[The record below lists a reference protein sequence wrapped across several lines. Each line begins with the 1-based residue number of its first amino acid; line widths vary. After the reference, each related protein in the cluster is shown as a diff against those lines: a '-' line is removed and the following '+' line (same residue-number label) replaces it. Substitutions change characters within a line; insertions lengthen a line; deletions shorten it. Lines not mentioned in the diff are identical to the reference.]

1 MNHDLAGYSNNND
14 VLPIYIGDD
23 RTDEDA
29 FKVNTNLTTEQFS
42 NLIYRINNVIFFYIS
57 Y

>member
-1 MNHDLAGYSNNND
+1 MVIKTCWLNFYLFYIGAGLSNSDD

-29 FKVNTNLTTEQFS
+29 FKVYHWNF
-42 NLIYRINNVIFFYIS
+42 NNWVLDLF
-57 Y
+57 

>member
-1 MNHDLAGYSNNND
+1 MEIRPNIAWNKGDAVMYFLDTLGYDTFDD

-29 FKVNTNLTTEQFS
+29 FKVCLVKIENSF
-42 NLIYRINNVIFFYIS
+42 
-57 Y
+57 